1 MEVLMKKVLVSSLL
15 VLGITITLQTVV
27 EAKGPKV
34 AYTQEGMTALSNTNK
49 DKVTTISIDEIQ
61 KSLEGKKPITVSF
74 DIDDTLLFSSQYF
87 QYGKEYVTPGSFD
100 FLHKQK
106 FWDLVAKRGDQDSIP
121 KEYAKKL
128 IAMHQKR
135 GDKIVF
141 ITGRTRGSMYKE
153 GEVDKTAKALAKD
166 FKLDK
171 PIAVN
176 YTGDKPKKPY
186 KYDKSYY
193 IKKYGSD
200 IHYGD
205 SDDDIHAAREA
216 GARPIRILRAPN
228 STNLP
233 LPEAGGYGEEV
244 LENSAY

>member
-1 MEVLMKKVLVSSLL
+1 MKKVLVSSLL

-34 AYTQEGMTALSNTNK
+34 AYTQEGMTALSDSNK

-87 QYGKEYVTPGSFD
+87 QYGKEYVTPESFD

-233 LPEAGGYGEEV
+233 LPQAGGYGEEV

>member
-34 AYTQEGMTALSNTNK
+34 AYTQEGMTALSDTNK

-106 FWDLVAKRGDQDSIP
+106 FWDLVAKRGDQ
-121 KEYAKKL
+121 
-128 IAMHQKR
+128 
-135 GDKIVF
+135 IVF

>member
-34 AYTQEGMTALSNTNK
+34 AYTQEGMTALSDSNK

-87 QYGKEYVTPGSFD
+87 QYGKEYVTPESFD

-233 LPEAGGYGEEV
+233 LPQAGGYGEEV

>member
-1 MEVLMKKVLVSSLL
+1 MKRRLMSSLL
-15 VLGITITLQTVV
+15 VLGIIATSSTVV
-27 EAKGPKV
+27 EASGPKV
-34 AYTQEGMTALSNTNK
+34 AYTQKGVTALSKN
-49 DKVTTISIDEIQ
+49 DEAKVKTLSIEAIE
-61 KSLEGKKPITVSF
+61 KSLDGKKQITVSF

-87 QYGKEYVTPGSFD
+87 QYGKEYITPGSFD

-153 GEVDKTAKALAKD
+153 GEIDKTAKTLAKD

-171 PIAVN
+171 PIAVH
-176 YTGDKPKKPY
+176 YTGDKAIKPY

-193 IKKYGSD
+193 IKKYGSE

-205 SDDDIHAAREA
+205 SNEDIHAAREA

-233 LPEAGGYGEEV
+233 LPQAGGYGEEV

>member
-1 MEVLMKKVLVSSLL
+1 MKKVLVSSLL

-34 AYTQEGMTALSNTNK
+34 AYTQEGMTALSDTNK

-106 FWDLVAKRGDQDSIP
+106 FWDLVA
-121 KEYAKKL
+121 
-128 IAMHQKR
+128 KR

>member
-1 MEVLMKKVLVSSLL
+1 MKKVLVSSLL

-34 AYTQEGMTALSNTNK
+34 AYTQEGMTALSDTNK

-106 FWDLVAKRGDQDSIP
+106 FWDLVAKRGDQ
-121 KEYAKKL
+121 
-128 IAMHQKR
+128 
-135 GDKIVF
+135 IVF

>member
-1 MEVLMKKVLVSSLL
+1 
-15 VLGITITLQTVV
+15 
-27 EAKGPKV
+27 
-34 AYTQEGMTALSNTNK
+34 
-49 DKVTTISIDEIQ
+49 
-61 KSLEGKKPITVSF
+61 
-74 DIDDTLLFSSQYF
+74 TLLFTSQYF
-87 QYGKEYVTPGSFD
+87 QYGKEYITPGSFD

-121 KEYAKKL
+121 KEYAKQL

-141 ITGRTRGSMYKE
+141 ITGRTRGSMYKK
-153 GEVDKTAKALAKD
+153 GEIDKTAKSLAKD

-171 PIAVN
+171 PIAIN
-176 YTGDKPKKPY
+176 YTGDKAVKPY
-186 KYDKSYY
+186 QYDKTYY
-193 IKKYGSD
+193 IKKNGSQ

-205 SDDDIHAAREA
+205 SDEDINAAKEA

-233 LPEAGGYGEEV
+233 LPKAGGYGEEV

>member
-34 AYTQEGMTALSNTNK
+34 AYTQEGMTALSDSNK

-121 KEYAKKL
+121 KEYAK
-128 IAMHQKR
+128 
-135 GDKIVF
+135 
-141 ITGRTRGSMYKE
+141 
-153 GEVDKTAKALAKD
+153 
-166 FKLDK
+166 
-171 PIAVN
+171 N
-176 YTGDKPKKPY
+176 
-186 KYDKSYY
+186 
-193 IKKYGSD
+193 
-200 IHYGD
+200 
-205 SDDDIHAAREA
+205 
-216 GARPIRILRAPN
+216 
-228 STNLP
+228 
-233 LPEAGGYGEEV
+233 
-244 LENSAY
+244 

>member
-1 MEVLMKKVLVSSLL
+1 MKKVLVSSLL

-34 AYTQEGMTALSNTNK
+34 AYTQEGMTALSDTNK

-87 QYGKEYVTPGSFD
+87 QYGKEYVTPESFD